1 MLKFVIAR
9 LAVRQV
15 VAIAND
21 KINKFIFLATTNK
34 NLNVVKIFNFLI
46 YNFKKFFKGQKMKFK
61 VNNINCEN
69 CARSIK
75 NGLEEDYGEIVV
87 SVADKTVEVNLN
99 EENAEAFKNDLSDL
113 GFEVVAKID

>member
-21 KINKFIFLATTNK
+21 KINKFVFIVTTYK

>member
-1 MLKFVIAR
+1 MIVAKFGLNLVLCINYFFFWYN
-9 LAVRQV
+9 RQ
-15 VAIAND
+15 
-21 KINKFIFLATTNK
+21 KI
-34 NLNVVKIFNFLI
+34 
-46 YNFKKFFKGQKMKFK
+46 KGLKMKFK

-69 CARSIK
+69 CARTIK
-75 NGLEEDYGEIVV
+75 NGLEEDYGEIIV